1 MLENVNNAAQL
12 ILAAILIGGIL
23 IGLVAWFIR
32 LETKVTALEKAHQDE
47 KTIRDT
53 LFIKIDALQA
63 SLNTLLVQMGR
74 LEERVKMHE

>member
-1 MLENVNNAAQL
+1 MLENANTTAQL
-12 ILAAILIGGIL
+12 LLAIVLVGSIFV
-23 IGLVAWFIR
+23 GLVAWSIR
-32 LETKVTALEKAHQDE
+32 LEMKVSTLEKAHQDE